1 MAKTVGTKNDE
12 GKLRYD
18 LIPADALE
26 QLVGVYTRGA
36 RKYGDKNWERG
47 LAFSR
52 IYAAMMRHLQAWWQG
67 EDYAED
73 DGQHHLSSVAWGA
86 MALLHYHF
94 SGPCED
100 DRPNTPHDPTVTIPK
115 EGEAARVAH
124 RPQSSTKGR

>member
-1 MAKTVGTKNDE
+1 MVKTVGTKNDE

-26 QLVGVYTRGA
+26 QLAGVYTMGA

-86 MALLHYHF
+86 MALLHYHL

-100 DRPNTPHDPTVTIPK
+100 DRPDTFRDLTVTIPK
-115 EGEAARVAH
+115 AKRQESAPRLQ
-124 RPQSSTKGR
+124 PSTKGR